1 MFSHTRQCSRVRPVW
16 SQMRPYFSIVRQKKM
31 LGCTGETSHSSKKK
45 VDNNNTLCPYCD
57 LNQSEIVKGGTSMMP
72 MPKVTC
78 SDIEIF

>member
-1 MFSHTRQCSRVRPVW
+1 MFSHTRQCATSLVPNATLFLN
-16 SQMRPYFSIVRQKKM
+16 SATKKKM